1 MTEPMRPNGSQ
12 GDKTTASDQRRIV
25 VDSAGAATNY
35 SNSCHVASTKEE
47 IVLNFGLNQ
56 AWDQGQADMRVQ
68 VTNRIILSPFA
79 AKRLALLL
87 GAVVQQYE
95 RQFGALDHTAP
106 AVASSSSSGTGS
118 ARMAANDG
126 GSAP

>member
-1 MTEPMRPNGSQ
+1 MTHSQAGSSDQ
-12 GDKTTASDQRRIV
+12 AQAKADQRRIL

-56 AWDQGQADMRVQ
+56 AWDQGQADLRVQ

-95 RQFGALDHTAP
+95 RQYGALDHTAP
-106 AVASSSSSGTGS
+106 AAASSSSSGAGS
-118 ARMAANDG
+118 ACTTAHDG
-126 GSAP
+126 DSAS

>member
-1 MTEPMRPNGSQ
+1 MTNPQAGSSEQ
-12 GDKTTASDQRRIV
+12 APAKADQRRIV
-25 VDSAGAATNY
+25 VDAAGAATNY

-56 AWDQGQADMRVQ
+56 AWDQGQADLRVQ

-118 ARMAANDG
+118 VRMATNDG
-126 GSAP
+126 DSAP

>member
-1 MTEPMRPNGSQ
+1 MTNSQEGGSDQ
-12 GDKTTASDQRRIV
+12 AQEKADQRRIH
-25 VDSAGAATNY
+25 VDGTRAATSYANT
-35 SNSCHVASTKEE
+35 CHVASTKEE

-56 AWDQGQADMRVQ
+56 TWDQGQSDLRVQ

-95 RQFGALDHTAP
+95 VRFGTMDVGVVQP
-106 AVASSSSSGTGS
+106 AADKPATK
-118 ARMAANDG
+118 
-126 GSAP
+126 

>member
-1 MTEPMRPNGSQ
+1 MTNSQTGGSDQ
-12 GDKTTASDQRRIV
+12 AQAKTDQRRIL
-25 VDSAGAATNY
+25 VDAAGAATNY

-56 AWDQGQADMRVQ
+56 AWDQNQADLRVQ

-95 RQFGALDHTAP
+95 RQFGALDQGGP
-106 AVASSSSSGTGS
+106 AAGS
-118 ARMAANDG
+118 PPSVEKGSERLSANG
-126 GSAP
+126 GDFAT

>member
-1 MTEPMRPNGSQ
+1 MNDTAHRGNQQNQPSTE
-12 GDKTTASDQRRIV
+12 QRRIM
-25 VDSAGAATNY
+25 VDTAGAATNY
-35 SNSCHVASTKEE
+35 SNCCHVASTKEE

-56 AWDQGQADMRVQ
+56 AWDQNQADLRVQ

-95 RQFGALDHTAP
+95 RQFGTLDYGGSTA
-106 AVASSSSSGTGS
+106 
-118 ARMAANDG
+118 
-126 GSAP
+126 GSAPQSIKGSERPLSNGGDSVS

>member
-1 MTEPMRPNGSQ
+1 MRPNGSQ

-95 RQFGALDHTAP
+95 RQFGALDHAAP
-106 AVASSSSSGTGS
+106 AAASSSSSGTGS

>member
-56 AWDQGQADMRVQ
+56 AWDQGQADLRVQ

>member
-1 MTEPMRPNGSQ
+1 MTHSQAGSSDQ
-12 GDKTTASDQRRIV
+12 AQAKADQRRIL

-56 AWDQGQADMRVQ
+56 AWDQGQADLRVQ

-95 RQFGALDHTAP
+95 RQYGALDLDGP
-106 AVASSSSSGTGS
+106 AAGKTGPMPESGEGS
-118 ARMAANDG
+118 ARTK
-126 GSAP
+126 PQVVK

>member
-1 MTEPMRPNGSQ
+1 MTNSQ
-12 GDKTTASDQRRIV
+12 TASSDQAQTKADQRRIL
-25 VDSAGAATNY
+25 VDAAGAATSY

-56 AWDQGQADMRVQ
+56 AWDQHQADLRVQ

-95 RQFGALDHTAP
+95 RQFGALDHAGSSDGSS
-106 AVASSSSSGTGS
+106 ASAAKGS
-118 ARMAANDG
+118 ERVTTNG
-126 GSAP
+126 GDSAP